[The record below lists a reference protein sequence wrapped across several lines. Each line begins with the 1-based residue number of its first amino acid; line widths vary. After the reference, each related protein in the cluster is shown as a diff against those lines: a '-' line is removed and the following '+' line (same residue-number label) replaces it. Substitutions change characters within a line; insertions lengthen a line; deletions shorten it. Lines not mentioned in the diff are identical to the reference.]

1 MLSLIF
7 RFTGKYKKETIIT
20 PILTVIECIF
30 DVLIPYVMS
39 KIIDIG
45 IKGADGANINYVINM
60 GLIMIGLST

>member
-45 IKGADGANINYVINM
+45 IKGVDVEMVAR
-60 GLIMIGLST
+60 

>member
-1 MLSLIF
+1 MIWAGFGSTIKIVSIKIEGRVKMLSLIF

-39 KIIDIG
+39 K
-45 IKGADGANINYVINM
+45 
-60 GLIMIGLST
+60 

>member
-45 IKGADGANINYVINM
+45 IKGPDGANINYVINM
-60 GLIMIGLST
+60 G